1 MFLSKIKYHKHSN
14 DELNLGS
21 LEKIIFENFD
31 NGFKPEPVNLY
42 SYDYKNHEIKK
53 VDRPYMYYKLG
64 LFEGQPKGLD
74 MLVINENYY
83 IIADNINQLYRL
95 IDNKGNIKASRI
107 NNDYKPFKSIPKL
120 IK

>member
-1 MFLSKIKYHKHSN
+1 MFLSKIKHREQSN
-14 DELNLGS
+14 NELNLNS
-21 LEKIIFENFD
+21 LEHIIFENFD

-53 VDRPYMYYKLG
+53 VDRPNLYYKLG

-74 MLVINENYY
+74 MLVINKSYY

-95 IDNKGNIKASRI
+95 VDCKGNIKASRI
-107 NNDYKPFKSIPKL
+107 NKDYKPFKSIPKL